1 MINAWLE
8 LTYCSQLI
16 QFDDLDDELALSKL
30 RQLVGPGHEVTLELD
45 PARHFIKRLE
55 IVHTEPGTVDYPSI
69 LGRVLTGWTVHSEY
83 MVFELKRRF
92 GAATNT
98 LSIIVLEDG
107 QIYES
112 SSGCMLADLLEQA
125 GLDQ

>member
-16 QFDDLDDELALSKL
+16 QFDDIDPELPHL
-30 RQLVGPGHEVTLELD
+30 RQLLGPGHTLMAELD

-55 IVHTEPGTVDYPSI
+55 IIHNEQGTFDYGAI
-69 LGRVLTGWTVHSEY
+69 LGRTLRCYLAHSEY
-83 MVFELKRRF
+83 MIFELKRRF

-98 LSIIVLEDG
+98 LSVIVLCDNEIFEG
-107 QIYES
+107 N
-112 SSGCMLADLLEQA
+112 SGCMLASVMEQA
-125 GLDQ
+125 GFHE